1 MMKKI
6 LLSFLVALTIIM
18 GGCSKEDDGTVVK
31 PGNDTRPAWQAPAN
45 YGDYEQFMS
54 VLVILQDELQPYVST
69 NDLLCAKVNGEVRGV
84 AAPDI
89 IDAKATFSL
98 TIAGNGNDAS
108 IELCFYSDRLNRI
121 FTLSNWT
128 VFDASVAPM
137 GTESLY
143 KPAFPL

>member
-6 LLSFLVALTIIM
+6 LLSFLAALTIIM

-45 YGDYEQFMS
+45 YADYEQFMS

-69 NDLLCAKVNGEVRGV
+69 NDLLCAKV
-84 AAPDI
+84 
-89 IDAKATFSL
+89 
-98 TIAGNGNDAS
+98 NDAS

>member
-6 LLSFLVALTIIM
+6 LLSLLAALTIVV
-18 GGCSKEDDGTVVK
+18 GGCSKDDEGTVVK
-31 PGNDTRPAWQAPAN
+31 PGTDARPAWQAPAN

-54 VLVILQDELQPYVST
+54 VLITLQDELQPYAST
-69 NDLLCAKVNGEVRGV
+69 NDLLCAKVNGEVRDV

-89 IDAKATFSL
+89 IDNKATFSL

-108 IELCFYSDRLNRI
+108 IELCFYSDRLHRI

-128 VFDASVAPM
+128 IFDASVEPM
-137 GTESLY
+137 GTGNLY
-143 KPAFPL
+143 KPSFPL

>member
-6 LLSFLVALTIIM
+6 LLSLLAALTIVV
-18 GGCSKEDDGTVVK
+18 GGW
-31 PGNDTRPAWQAPAN
+31 RAPAN

-54 VLVILQDELQPYVST
+54 VLITLQDELQPYAST
-69 NDLLCAKVNGEVRGV
+69 NDLLCAKVNGEVRDV

-89 IDAKATFSL
+89 IDNKATFSL

-108 IELCFYSDRLNRI
+108 IELCFYSDRLHRI

-128 VFDASVAPM
+128 IFDASVEPM
-137 GTESLY
+137 GTGNLY
-143 KPAFPL
+143 KPSFPL